1 MGGKTLIIAHIKEL
15 MQKYSKV
22 SLNVSNFKSTASAQ
36 HLIKS
41 DS

>member
-15 MQKYSKV
+15 MPKYSKV
-22 SLNVSNFKSTASAQ
+22 SLNFSNFKSTASAQ